1 MKVMVDTNVVLDVL
15 LAREPFVDSA
25 AEIFGLIEQ
34 SKLEG
39 FLCATTITT
48 VDYLLTQSITGAESR
63 RALQHLMEL
72 FELAPINRPVIEEAL
87 RSRIS
92 DFEDAVVEQAAR
104 LAGVD
109 IIVTRNTKDFRKSD
123 VKTLDPEELLST
135 LKG

>member
-1 MKVMVDTNVVLDVL
+1 MVDTNVVLDVL

>member
-1 MKVMVDTNVVLDVL
+1 LKVMVDTNVVLDVL